1 MPSNKKP
8 RRKYNP
14 ARIQKISNKPRLDSV
29 YHLFQPIYTAFERME
44 ADEIECING
53 KAVFMAFD
61 GSWCELAPAM
71 IGWSDCFERIGRN
84 EGIPFDGDPLR
95 RLANKIGYNIPL
107 TKEDLASGRAKI
119 EETRRMFVSLPV
131 SATKH
136 HAQTEQIAIEFEKL
150 NLIKEAA

>member
-1 MPSNKKP
+1 MPRSKKP

-14 ARIQKISNKPRLDSV
+14 ARTQQICNKPRLDSV

-61 GSWCELAPAM
+61 GSWCEVAPAM
-71 IGWSDCFERIGRN
+71 TGWADCWERIGRN
-84 EGIPFDGDPLR
+84 EGIPFDGEPLR
-95 RLANKIGYNIPL
+95 RMANKINYGVPL
-107 TKEDLASGRAKI
+107 TLEDLAIGREKI
-119 EETRRMFVSLPV
+119 EETRRMFMALPV
-131 SATKH
+131 SATKK
-136 HAQTEQIAIEFEKL
+136 HALTEQIAIEFEKR

>member
-1 MPSNKKP
+1 MPSTKKP

-14 ARIQKISNKPRLDSV
+14 ARIQQICNKPRLDSV
-29 YHLFQPIYTAFERME
+29 YHLFQPIYTVFERME

-53 KAVFMAFD
+53 KVVFQAFD
-61 GSWCELAPAM
+61 GSWCEVAPAM
-71 IGWSDCFERIGRN
+71 IGWADCWERIGRN

>member
-14 ARIQKISNKPRLDSV
+14 ARIQQICNKPRLDSV

-61 GSWCELAPAM
+61 GNWCEVAPAM
-71 IGWSDCFERIGRN
+71 IGWADCWERIGRN
-84 EGIPFDGDPLR
+84 EGIPFDGEPLR
-95 RLANKIGYNIPL
+95 RLANKISYDIPL
-107 TKEDLASGRAKI
+107 TETDLALGRTKI
-119 EETRRMFVSLPV
+119 EETRRMFMALPV
-131 SATKH
+131 SATKR
-136 HAQTEQIAIEFEKL
+136 HAQTEQISIELEKL
-150 NLIKEAA
+150 KLKEAA